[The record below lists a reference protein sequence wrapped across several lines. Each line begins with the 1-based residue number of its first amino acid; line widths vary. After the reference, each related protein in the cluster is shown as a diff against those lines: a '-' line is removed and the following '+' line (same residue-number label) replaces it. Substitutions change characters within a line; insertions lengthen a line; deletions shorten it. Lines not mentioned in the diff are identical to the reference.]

1 MSVSCAIVFRWHRR
15 FKVGRQN
22 LEIDERQGR
31 EAQSFT
37 RPVQR
42 QLRRH

>member
-1 MSVSCAIVFRWHRR
+1 MQRHRAVLLSLDGTV
-15 FKVGRQN
+15 VGRQN